1 MRTTQWIGMAALAV
15 AAPAQ
20 AQPAAGGNDREE
32 LARAELIAQAEAA
45 SDQGDHTRALDLA
58 TRALA
63 VRATPSLRLLLATE
77 HNALGHVIDAYELS
91 TRCAREAQADPA
103 TRNRAQVIEAC
114 TALSRTLDARI
125 GRVTLRVTSPPA
137 GMRVRVAGG
146 EVSQALWGV
155 PYTVGPGRVLVEASA
170 DGREPFRQEVT
181 VAAGQVVPVAIELRA
196 TAQANTATPPPAATT
211 RRAPTQPDAR
221 EAAPERSLAG
231 PIALAVGSAVSF
243 TLAGVFFGLR
253 EGTVA
258 ERDGQC
264 SAAGCQPTSLDLD
277 DTARTQN
284 TMVNVFLGVGGA
296 ALAGA
301 VVWFFVGRPSG
312 RTPTHATVTGAL
324 VPVQGGAVFGV
335 GGSL

>member
-1 MRTTQWIGMAALAV
+1 MHTSQWMAVVVFAV
-15 AAPAQ
+15 GAPVW
-20 AQPAAGGNDREE
+20 AQPAAAPSDREE
-32 LARAELIAQAEAA
+32 LARAELITQAEAA
-45 SDQGDHTRALDLA
+45 SDAGDHTRSLDLA

-63 VRATPSLRLLLATE
+63 IRATPSLRLLLATE

-103 TRNRAQVIEAC
+103 TRNRAHVIEAC

-125 GRVTLRVTSPPA
+125 GRVTLDVAAPPA
-137 GMRVRVAGG
+137 GTRVRVGGG

-155 PYTVGPGRVLVEASA
+155 PYTVNPGNVLIEASA
-170 DGREPFRQEVT
+170 DAHEPFRREVA
-181 VAAGQVVPVAIELRA
+181 VAAGQVVPVTISLR
-196 TAQANTATPPPAATT
+196 
-211 RRAPTQPDAR
+211 PTGGAVV
-221 EAAPERSLAG
+221 AAPATRAAARAGAPVDDAAPRGGSLAG

-243 TLAGVFFGLR
+243 SLAGVFFALR

-264 SAAGCQPTSLDLD
+264 SAAGCQPTSLELD
-277 DTARTQN
+277 STARTQN

-301 VVWFFVGRPSG
+301 VVWFFVGRAGSRPAAPAVS
-312 RTPTHATVTGAL
+312 AMVS
-324 VPVQGGAVFGV
+324 PVRGGAVFGI
-335 GGSL
+335 GGAL